1 MAKAEKQAKIKKVSS
16 GAKKHISID
25 YPKNNEVIGGR
36 HYAVRI
42 SALPC
47 ENVELCI
54 DETFWVP
61 CSNSAGHWWF
71 HLGGLAAGNHCI
83 AVRAAVAGAT
93 VVAKRKFKVEPAA

>member
-1 MAKAEKQAKIKKVSS
+1 MARTEKRTKNTKV
-16 GAKKHISID
+16 GPVAKKPISID
-25 YPKNNEVIGGR
+25 YPKNNEVIDGR

-42 SALPC
+42 SASPC
-47 ENVELCI
+47 ENIELCI

-71 HLGGLAAGNHCI
+71 HLGGLAAGTHCI

-93 VVAKRKFKVEPAA
+93 VVARRKFKVQPAA